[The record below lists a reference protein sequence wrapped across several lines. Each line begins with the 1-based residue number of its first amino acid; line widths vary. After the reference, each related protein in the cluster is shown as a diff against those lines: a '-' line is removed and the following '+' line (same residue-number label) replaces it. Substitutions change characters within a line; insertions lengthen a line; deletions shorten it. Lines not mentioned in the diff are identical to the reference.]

1 MNKRLKE
8 LRTELGLTL
17 EEFGKK
23 VGVTRSAVGRIEK
36 GERSVTEQM
45 FLSICREFNVNED
58 WLRNGTG
65 EMFVELTRDEQIADF
80 VGRIL
85 STEKD
90 SFKKRFISMLAAL
103 DESDWETIQKMA
115 ELLLQEKK
123 G

>member
-1 MNKRLKE
+1 MKIRLKQI
-8 LRTELGLTL
+8 RKALGLTQQKFANSL
-17 EEFGKK
+17 
-23 VGVTRSAVGRIEK
+23 GVKQNTIAQYEMGRTTPSDAIIN
-36 GERSVTEQM
+36 
-45 FLSICREFNVNED
+45 SICREFNVNED

-103 DESDWETIQKMA
+103 DESDWETVQKMA
-115 ELLLQEKK
+115 EMLHEKRD
-123 G
+123 